1 MLLININTH
10 GFCNA
15 GAFSQ
20 KDAACVIFVCCFL
33 RGVFFWGGGIEI
45 MVVEVVLWEGFFFIS
60 LSSFYVNSNYL
71 IDYETD
77 VCTQQPEGVK

>member
-33 RGVFFWGGGIEI
+33 RVFLGGGYRNYGCRSGV
-45 MVVEVVLWEGFFFIS
+45 MGRFFFIL

-77 VCTQQPEGVK
+77 VCTHQPEGVK

>member
-10 GFCNA
+10 GFCNP

-20 KDAACVIFVCCFL
+20 KDACVIFLLFFEDFL
-33 RGVFFWGGGIEI
+33 GRMGDKETL
-45 MVVEVVLWEGFFFIS
+45 VVDVVLWEGFF

-71 IDYETD
+71 IDYE
-77 VCTQQPEGVK
+77 PA